1 MATLGEYFKS
11 WKKLS
16 DNLEDVLVSQLHGE
30 SDKIEEFVREQLYS
44 GKNGNE
50 DNLRPKYSED
60 PYFQK
65 IYGDNWKKH
74 AINYRKYKK
83 KITPPGRRAGSYLM
97 FQPRGVDT
105 PNLIIRGDFYSS
117 ITAIPIGGGLS
128 VGSEGVSFSDDIEQK
143 YTTAIYKIGDKAKK
157 HYIRYFM
164 LPQIDAL
171 VKDCGL

>member
-1 MATLGEYFKS
+1 MATLGEYSKS
-11 WKKLS
+11 WEKLAK
-16 DNLEDVLVSQLHGE
+16 NLEDVLVNQLYGE
-30 SDKIEEFVREQLYS
+30 SDMVEDFVREQLYA

-65 IYGDNWKKH
+65 LYGDNWKKH

-105 PNLIIRGDFYSS
+105 PNLIIRGDFYDS
-117 ITAIPIGGGLS
+117 ITAIPIDDGLM
-128 VGSEGVSFSDDIEQK
+128 VCSEGVSFNKDIEQK
-143 YTTAIYKIGDKAKK
+143 YSTAIYKISDKAKK

-164 LPQIDAL
+164 LLQIEEL